1 MNFLDKFFKKEN
13 IGARILSVIAA
24 CCLWIYVMTDQ
35 NPIIE
40 RNYEVR
46 LHQTNL
52 PASMV
57 VFNAPERVT
66 VRVRAARGIL
76 SDDAENQIT
85 ASINLKNTTEG
96 QQNIPVKVV
105 FTKGEVVSVT
115 PGEVSVYVDTVS
127 EKKVPVTTRVIGQ
140 VSEDLTVGSSV
151 ITPSEVTVKG
161 ATHRLDKISKVVAP
175 IDITNHSDSFSAESE
190 LVAVSDDGYDIPNMT
205 ITPERVMVQAKMVRQ
220 MLTVEL
226 PVKVEMSGNLPE
238 GIKVTQTTVTPDKV
252 RITAPPSVLKDLHEI
267 KTRPVDV
274 STLTGSQSVA
284 AELDLTDKA
293 IPETRSVQVL
303 FSVER

>member
-238 GIKVTQTTVTPDKV
+238 GIKVTQTTVTPAKV

>member
-1 MNFLDKFFKKEN
+1 MKFLDKFFKKEN
-13 IGARILSVIAA
+13 IGARILSVVAA

-35 NPIIE
+35 NPIVE

-52 PASMV
+52 PASMM

-66 VRVRAARGIL
+66 VRVRAARAFL
-76 SDDAENQIT
+76 SDDMESQIT
-85 ASINLKNTTEG
+85 ASINMKNTTEG
-96 QQNIPVKVV
+96 QQNLPVKVV
-105 FTKGEVVSVT
+105 FTKGDVVSVT
-115 PGEVSVYVDTVS
+115 PAEVSVYVDTVS
-127 EKKVPVTTRVIGQ
+127 EKQVPVTTRVIGQ
-140 VSEDLTVGSSV
+140 TSEDLTIGSSV
-151 ITPSEVTVKG
+151 ITPAEVTVKG

-175 IDITNHSDSFSAESE
+175 VDITNHSENFSAESE

-226 PVKVEMSGNLPE
+226 PVKAEMSGNLPE
-238 GIKVTQTTVTPDKV
+238 GIKVTQTEITPTKIRV
-252 RITAPPSVLKDLHEI
+252 TAPPSVLKNLHEV
-267 KTRPVDV
+267 KTRPIDV
-274 STLTGSQSVA
+274 STLTGSQSIA

-293 IPETRSVQVL
+293 IPETRSVRVL

>member
-1 MNFLDKFFKKEN
+1 MNFLDRFFKKEN

-35 NPIIE
+35 NPIVE

-52 PASMV
+52 PASMM

-66 VRVRAARGIL
+66 VRVRAARAVL
-76 SDDAENQIT
+76 SDDMENQIT
-85 ASINLKNTTEG
+85 ASINMKNTTEG
-96 QQNIPVKVV
+96 QQNLPVNVI
-105 FTKGEVVSVT
+105 FNNGDVVSVT
-115 PGEVSVYVDTVS
+115 PSEVSVYVDTVS
-127 EKKVPVTTRVIGQ
+127 EKKVPVSTRVIGQ
-140 VSEDLTVGSSV
+140 ASDDMTVGSST
-151 ITPSEVTVKG
+151 ITPAEVTVKG

-175 IDITNHSDSFSAESE
+175 IDITNHTDNFSAESE

-205 ITPERVMVQAKMVRQ
+205 ITPERVMVQARMVRQ
-220 MLTVEL
+220 MLTVDL

-238 GIKVTQTTVTPDKV
+238 GIKVTQTQVTPAKV
-252 RITAPPSVLKDLHEI
+252 RVTAPPSVLKDLHEI
-267 KTRPVDV
+267 KTKPIDV
-274 STLTGSQSVA
+274 STLTGSDSIAV
-284 AELDLTDKA
+284 ELDLTDKA
-293 IPETRSVQVL
+293 IPETRSVRVL

>member
-151 ITPSEVTVKG
+151 ITPSDVTVKG

-238 GIKVTQTTVTPDKV
+238 GIKVTQTTVTPSKV

>member
-140 VSEDLTVGSSV
+140 VSDDLTVGSSV

-238 GIKVTQTTVTPDKV
+238 GIKVTQTTVTPAKV